1 MACDDTLDARRE
13 LERDE
18 ERGGTDE
25 EPVTGVTDRDEELS
39 VWYLRESHRANSSIL
54 IHSDA
59 FSAVKYSGL
68 RARSA
73 GGKVCIQM
81 AVSSIVRRNEWQTHT
96 ISVLHNFVIP
106 DGLEPLFELV
116 KLSPR
121 IHQ

>member
-13 LERDE
+13 LEYDE
-18 ERGGTDE
+18 ECGGTDE
-25 EPVTGVTDRDEELS
+25 EPVTGLTDCDEELS
-39 VWYLRESHRANSSIL
+39 VWYLCKSHHANSSIL
-54 IHSDA
+54 IHSDV

-73 GGKVCIQM
+73 GGKVCIKM
-81 AVSSIVRRNEWQTHT
+81 GVSLIVCRNERQTHT

-116 KLSPR
+116 KLSLQ